1 MFVAGHVVGAIAHHR
16 RLGGPFPATTL
27 PYLGGSAAEAA
38 VLPLLEQRPTPGMHA
53 VPHRITPTDVG
64 RIVAALDPAGV
75 DAMSSRTA
83 TDWPAT
89 SLNYGSGS
97 NKDWEWIQA
106 AAEKLGWAVL
116 TTLPLSG
123 IRTIQELEHAYSH
136 GVRSVRVATHC
147 TEADV
152 ARHIATATSLQL
164 QR

>member
-1 MFVAGHVVGAIAHHR
+1 
-16 RLGGPFPATTL
+16 
-27 PYLGGSAAEAA
+27 
-38 VLPLLEQRPTPGMHA
+38 MHA

-64 RIVAALDPAGV
+64 RIVAALDPAVV
-75 DAMSSRTA
+75 DAMRSRTA

>member
-1 MFVAGHVVGAIAHHR
+1 M
-16 RLGGPFPATTL
+16 
-27 PYLGGSAAEAA
+27 
-38 VLPLLEQRPTPGMHA
+38 
-53 VPHRITPTDVG
+53 
-64 RIVAALDPAGV
+64 
-75 DAMSSRTA
+75 
-83 TDWPAT
+83 
-89 SLNYGSGS
+89 
-97 NKDWEWIQA
+97 
-106 AAEKLGWAVL
+106 L